1 MPEIKT
7 YTHVTLKENPDP
19 LIERFEIRVS
29 TFIEYETDKGRRAI
43 NKKPTREEALERART
58 ETISQG
64 ESPDRG

>member
-43 NKKPTREEALERART
+43 NKKPTREEALEQATEIARRERART
-58 ETISQG
+58 G
-64 ESPDRG
+64 G